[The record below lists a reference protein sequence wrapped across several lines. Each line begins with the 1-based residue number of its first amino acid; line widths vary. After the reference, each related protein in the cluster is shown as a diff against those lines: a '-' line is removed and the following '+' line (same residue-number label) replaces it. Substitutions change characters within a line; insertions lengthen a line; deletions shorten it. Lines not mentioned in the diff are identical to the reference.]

1 VENNDC
7 LIELDLV
14 WTGIEIKKIKILW
27 QKLALNT
34 TLQSLSLAYNVTD
47 QLDPAIIQNMI

>member
-1 VENNDC
+1 MENNDC